1 MSTTQLRE
9 RARAG
14 QLDRAAMRA
23 IDVAASSVALLL
35 LAPFMFIIGLVVR
48 STSRG
53 PALLRQRRV
62 GIDGETF
69 TVLKFRTMHVG
80 LPDNAHREL
89 IARELKGEVT
99 STDGSSKLADDPRI
113 TSPGAWL
120 RRTSLDELPQLINVL
135 RGEMALVGPRPCLP
149 WEAEMFPE
157 AYQARFAVKPGITGL
172 WQVNGRSTLG
182 TLEMLDLDLDYV
194 DQQSFTSDV
203 SILLRTIP
211 VVLRGDGAR

>member
-9 RARAG
+9 RAPAG

-23 IDVAASSVALLL
+23 VDVAGSAIALAVFAPLM
-35 LAPFMFIIGLVVR
+35 LAIALVVR
-48 STSRG
+48 ATSRG

-62 GIDGETF
+62 GLDGQTF

-80 LPDNAHREL
+80 QPDQAHREL
-89 IARELKGEVT
+89 IARELRGEAT
-99 STDGSSKLADDPRI
+99 PTNGSSKLADDPRI
-113 TSPGAWL
+113 TTSGAWL

-135 RGEMALVGPRPCLP
+135 RGDMALVGPRPCLP
-149 WEAEMFPE
+149 WEAEMFPA

-182 TLEMLDLDLDYV
+182 TLEMLDLDIDYV
-194 DQQSFTSDV
+194 DTQSFASDV